1 MKPRVIDLE
10 ELHGID
16 TIMRRVAIVRFA
28 ELLTHAP
35 ALRRAR
41 ANEIHTLRIAC
52 KRLRFA
58 LERFS
63 AFEPSLHEAAIRLT
77 QLQDALGDVHDRDV
91 LLALLPKTARNTA
104 HRLEIQREDAI
115 ARGRAL
121 WHDAFAPFG
130 PFEGL
135 MRFTGLGYGV
145 GEALGGT
152 TVV

>member
-1 MKPRVIDLE
+1 MRPRPIDLND
-10 ELHGID
+10 LYGTD
-16 TIMRRVAIVRFA
+16 AIMRRVAIVRFA
-28 ELLTHAP
+28 ELLTHAT

-41 ANEIHTLRIAC
+41 AEEIHTLRITC

-63 AFEPSLHEAAIRLT
+63 TFEPSLHEAAIRLT

-104 HRLEIQREDAI
+104 HRLEVQREDAV

-145 GEALGGT
+145 GAALGT